1 MNKKSI
7 NDFEKNKRFYS
18 ELAEQRTIKILG
30 LNNKEINI
38 AKAFE
43 TTKAIELNNLKKE
56 IHKKQKEKL
65 TWRDVLFGRFD

>member
-1 MNKKSI
+1 MNKKN
-7 NDFEKNKRFYS
+7 NDFEKNIRFYS

-43 TTKAIELNNLKKE
+43 TTKVIELNNLKKE
-56 IHKKQKEKL
+56 IQKKQKEKL
-65 TWRDVLFGRFD
+65 TWWDVLSGRLD